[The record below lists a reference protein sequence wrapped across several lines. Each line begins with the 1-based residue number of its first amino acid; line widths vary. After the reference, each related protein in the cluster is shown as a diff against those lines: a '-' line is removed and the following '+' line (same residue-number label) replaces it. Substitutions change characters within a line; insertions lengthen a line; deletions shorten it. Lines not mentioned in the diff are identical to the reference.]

1 MHGGSATERFTE
13 VFEKEHDALFRYCF
27 WRTTNRE
34 RALELTQEAFAR
46 LWQDMYRG
54 KEVPNPQAYLF
65 LVAKRLIIDWYRRK
79 KSLSLDRAAAEGDE
93 RIREPSD
100 GNLAAERMEAASDG
114 RRALEK
120 LERIPEVYR
129 EPLYLRFVEDLPPRE
144 IAEILRLKVNVVSV
158 RITRGLEA
166 LRKEFGL
173 GKDNG

>member
-1 MHGGSATERFTE
+1 MHGGSSHERFTE

-27 WRTTNRE
+27 WRTMNRE

-46 LWQDMYRG
+46 LWADMGRG

-65 LVAKRLIIDWYRRK
+65 LVAKRLVIDWYRRK
-79 KSLSLDRAAAEGDE
+79 KSLSLDRAAEESDE
-93 RIREPSD
+93 RIREPGD
-100 GNLAAERMEAASDG
+100 ANLAAEQMEAASDG

-120 LERIPEVYR
+120 LERIPEAYR

-144 IAEILRLKVNVVSV
+144 IAEILGLKVNVVSV

-166 LRKEFGL
+166 LRKELGL
-173 GKDNG
+173 DKHNG